1 MTIDVEDF
9 GINDIIIRMKPNFNE
24 ESRWNGYIDM
34 DVITDNKNTMVKAD
48 YINLM
53 QVSSLI
59 CSALPVMEMNEEFR
73 NTLCDYVESMLEED
87 EINQKKETV
96 KESLTNTVGNIIN
109 VNFKREEMP

>member
-9 GINDIIIRMKPNFNE
+9 GVNDIIIRMKPNFNE

-73 NTLCDYVESMLEED
+73 NTLCDYASSMIEED
-87 EINQKKETV
+87 DKKYKEEQI
-96 KESLTNTVGNIIN
+96 KESVASTTGNVIK
-109 VNFKREEMP
+109 VNF